1 MVRYRGRMKG
11 HGQPGIQCTRTFW
24 VTFLTSVVCVC
35 LMLCVVFLPSNQRVA
50 MGLLAAAVTVTV
62 LSVLKLIQ
70 EKIVECMKR
79 NRRDAGVQTSEEL
92 EADVDDGS
100 DREPVPV

>member
-35 LMLCVVFLPSNQRVA
+35 LMLCVVFLHSNRRVS
-50 MGLLAAAVTVTV
+50 MGLLAAASTVTV
-62 LSVLKLIQ
+62 LSILKLIQ
-70 EKIVECMKR
+70 EKISHCLKKS
-79 NRRDAGVQTSEEL
+79 RRDVEVQTSEEL
-92 EADVDDGS
+92 YA
-100 DREPVPV
+100 EPVPV